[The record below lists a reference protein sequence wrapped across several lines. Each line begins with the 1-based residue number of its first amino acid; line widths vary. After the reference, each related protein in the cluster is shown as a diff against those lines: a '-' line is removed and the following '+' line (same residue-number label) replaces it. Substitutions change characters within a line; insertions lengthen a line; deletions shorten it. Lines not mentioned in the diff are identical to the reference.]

1 MSGVLAEILA
11 SDADVT
17 IVDMEAG
24 LEHLS
29 RAGGTLKNVDHLL
42 VVIEPYAKAV
52 ETARRT
58 AVLGRELGIAR
69 MSGIG
74 SKVRDAED
82 RAIVERVA
90 AEADLPLLAVLPFD
104 EVVRLADRD
113 GRSPLDLDPSSAVV
127 REVAGLAERLE
138 RA

>member
-69 MSGIG
+69 LSGIG

-90 AEADLPLLAVLPFD
+90 AEADLPLLAVLPYD
-104 EVVRLADRD
+104 DSVRMADRD
-113 GRSPLDLDPSSAVV
+113 GRSPLDLDPDSVVV
-127 REVAGLAERLE
+127 REVAALAERLE
-138 RA
+138 RI